1 MTMVNR
7 VQFAEFYSKVR
18 FEVAWYE
25 QMFEE
30 SQEAAQR
37 EALLTATEVQRVNSA
52 YDCVRETKCVPDRR
66 ALVKRG
72 KHWHE
77 SRDEVTSSYG
87 DVTCARKGRP

>member
-37 EALLTATEVQRVNSA
+37 EDLLTATEV
-52 YDCVRETKCVPDRR
+52 
-66 ALVKRG
+66 
-72 KHWHE
+72 
-77 SRDEVTSSYG
+77 
-87 DVTCARKGRP
+87 